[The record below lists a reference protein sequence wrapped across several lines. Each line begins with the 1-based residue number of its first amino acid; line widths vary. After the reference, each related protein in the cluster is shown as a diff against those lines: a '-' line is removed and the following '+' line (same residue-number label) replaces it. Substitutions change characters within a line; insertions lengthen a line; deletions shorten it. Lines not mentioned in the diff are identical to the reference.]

1 MAHDNNGGTVML
13 AFLVGAI
20 TGAAAALLLAPAT
33 GEETREYLGQKARE
47 SRARARDAVQ
57 QGREMY
63 QSQREQLT
71 SALERGREAF
81 QQARERGEQQA

>member
-47 SRARARDAVQ
+47 GRARAKDAVQ
-57 QGREMY
+57 QGREIY

-71 SALERGREAF
+71 GAIERGREAF

>member
-20 TGAAAALLLAPAT
+20 TGAAAALLFAPAT

-47 SRARARDAVQ
+47 GRARAKDAVQ
-57 QGREMY
+57 QGRELY

-71 SALERGREAF
+71 SAIDRGREAF

>member
-47 SRARARDAVQ
+47 SRARAKDAVQ